1 MSALA
6 LTMVL
11 GAALL
16 HALWNLAAKRVS
28 SGLPFVI
35 ATNLV
40 IAPLYVPVI
49 AVLLLWRQPHVP
61 WSELWV
67 VVVSSMLKLGYAL
80 VLQHA
85 YRKGDFSLVYPL
97 ARGTGPLLAVAAA
110 MLFLGERPGTWALT
124 GAALIIGGIY
134 LLTGGHRLLRADH
147 AHLLG
152 AVKFGVLTGV
162 FIASYSVWDAHAVAG
177 RGIPPLLFDAGTG
190 WVMLVVLSP
199 LVWRRWPEVAEVW
212 RKHRREVLIVSF
224 LSPVAYVL
232 VLTAVTF
239 TPLTHVAPVR
249 EVSMLFGTLLGA
261 HVLREADL
269 RRRLGAAAAMAAGVI
284 LIAAQ

>member
-6 LTMVL
+6 LVMVL
-11 GAALL
+11 SAALL

-49 AVLLLWRQPHVP
+49 AVLLLWRQPYVP

-67 VVVSSMLKLGYAL
+67 VVVSSMIKLGYAV

-97 ARGTGPLLAVAAA
+97 ARGTGPLLAVTAAI
-110 MLFLGERPGTWALT
+110 LFLGERPGVFALL
-124 GAALIIGGIY
+124 GALLIIAGIA

-147 AHLLG
+147 AHLKE
-152 AVKFGVLTGV
+152 AVRFGVLTGV
-162 FIASYSVWDAHAVAG
+162 FIASYTVWDAHAVAG

-190 WVMLVVLSP
+190 WVMLVVLAP
-199 LVWRRWPEVAEVW
+199 IAWRRRAEVSEVW
-212 RKHRREVLIVSF
+212 RKHRREVMTVSL
-224 LSPVAYVL
+224 LSPIAYVL

-239 TPLTHVAPVR
+239 TPVTHVAPVR
-249 EVSMLFGTLLGA
+249 EVSMLFGALIGARVLG
-261 HVLREADL
+261 EQDL
-269 RRRLGAAAAMAAGVI
+269 RRRFAAAAAMALGVI
-284 LIAAQ
+284 LLTIH

>member
-6 LTMVL
+6 LIMVL

-61 WSELWV
+61 WAEMWV
-67 VVVSSMLKLGYAL
+67 VVVSSLIKLGYAL

-97 ARGTGPLLAVAAA
+97 ARGTGPLLAVTAAI
-110 MLFLGERPGTWALT
+110 LILGERPGPWALT
-124 GAALIIGGIY
+124 GAACIIAGIY

-147 AHLLG
+147 AHLKE
-152 AVKFGVLTGV
+152 AVKFGLLTGV
-162 FIASYSVWDAHAVAG
+162 CIAAYSVWDAHAVAG

-190 WVMLVVLSP
+190 WVMLVILAP
-199 LVWRRWPEVAEVW
+199 LAWRRRTEVATVWRQ
-212 RKHRREVLIVSF
+212 HRREVLIVSL

-232 VLTAVTF
+232 VLTAITF
-239 TPLTHVAPVR
+239 TPLAHVAPVR
-249 EVSMLFGTLLGA
+249 EVSMLFGALLGA
-261 HVLREADL
+261 RLLREKDL
-269 RRRLGAAAAMAAGVI
+269 KRRLVAAAAMAAGVI
-284 LIAAQ
+284 LVAVG

>member
-6 LTMVL
+6 LMMVL

-28 SGLPFVI
+28 SGLPFVV

-40 IAPLYVPVI
+40 IAPLYVPVV
-49 AVLLLWRQPHVP
+49 AVFLLWRQPHVP
-61 WSELWV
+61 WSDMWV

-97 ARGTGPLLAVAAA
+97 ARGTGPLLAVTAAI
-110 MLFLGERPGTWALT
+110 LFLGERPGLLALV

-147 AHLLG
+147 AHLKEAVRFG
-152 AVKFGVLTGV
+152 ALTGV

-199 LVWRRWPEVAEVW
+199 VIWRRWPEVAAVW
-212 RKHRREVLIVSF
+212 RKHRREVLLVSL

-232 VLTAVTF
+232 VLTAITF
-239 TPLTHVAPVR
+239 TPLTYVAPVR
-249 EVSMLFGTLLGA
+249 EVSMLFGALLGA
-261 HVLREADL
+261 HVLREGHL
-269 RRRLGAAAAMAAGVI
+269 RRRMAAAGAMAAGVI
-284 LIAAQ
+284 LIALT

>member
-6 LTMVL
+6 LMMVL

-49 AVLLLWRQPHVP
+49 AVLLLWGRPHVP
-61 WSELWV
+61 WSEMWV
-67 VVVSSMLKLGYAL
+67 VGVSSLIKLGYAL

-97 ARGTGPLLAVAAA
+97 ARGTGPLLAVTAAI
-110 MLFLGERPGTWALT
+110 LLLGERPGPWVLT
-124 GAALIIGGIY
+124 GAALIIGGVY

-147 AHLLG
+147 AHLVA

-190 WVMLVVLSP
+190 WVMLVVLAP
-199 LVWRRWPEVAEVW
+199 IMRRRWPEVAAVW
-212 RKHRREVLIVSF
+212 RAHRREVLIVSL

-261 HVLREADL
+261 RVLREGDL
-269 RRRLGAAAAMAAGVI
+269 RRRLGAAAAMAAGVM
-284 LIAAQ
+284 LIAIG